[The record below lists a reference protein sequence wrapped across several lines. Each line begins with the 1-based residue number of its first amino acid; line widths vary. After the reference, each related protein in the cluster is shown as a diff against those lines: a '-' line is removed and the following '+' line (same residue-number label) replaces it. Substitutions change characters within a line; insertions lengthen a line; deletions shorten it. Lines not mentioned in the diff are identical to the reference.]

1 MLVSAHSGAK
11 TVLVSFGS
19 LVLSRSYRFPLGI
32 SATSEFRGHPTSRV
46 FCALQPLA
54 CPGALGGVSTKFQQ
68 WDRSPESAM
77 DAQDGHASI
86 FQFLRLHVA
95 GASALNDAD
104 IKVQLRAT

>member
-1 MLVSAHSGAK
+1 MKLMLCLMSELEK
-11 TVLVSFGS
+11 LVSFEGIQPAVYFARFS
-19 LVLSRSYRFPLGI
+19 RWLVQELL
-32 SATSEFRGHPTSRV
+32 AE
-46 FCALQPLA
+46 CA
-54 CPGALGGVSTKFQQ
+54 TKFQQ

-104 IKVQLRAT
+104 MRLQPRAT